1 MAQFQFTITAGS
13 IATGDPAADV
23 TVVADRGLS
32 RSATPRILV
41 AKFGDGYEQRVADG
55 VNPSD
60 QNFSITFNNRE
71 AAKIYEIAAFF
82 DAQTGKAF
90 DLVVTDHSGDTT
102 VKVVCEEYGITYIS
116 ELFHSMSA
124 SFRRVYEP

>member
-1 MAQFQFTITAGS
+1 MAQFQFTIAAGS
-13 IATGDPAADV
+13 ISTGDPSADI

-32 RSATPRILV
+32 RSATPRVLV

-55 VNPSD
+55 VNPID
-60 QNFSITFNNRE
+60 ETLSITFNNRE

-82 DAQTGKAF
+82 DAQTGKSF
-90 DLVVTDHSGDTT
+90 DIVVTDHSGDSTI
-102 VKVVCEEYGITYIS
+102 KVVCENYSISYIS

>member
-1 MAQFQFTITAGS
+1 MAQFQFTIAAGS
-13 IATGDPAADV
+13 ISTGDPSADV
-23 TVVADRGLS
+23 TVVADKGLS
-32 RSATPRILV
+32 RSATPRVLV

-55 VNPSD
+55 VNPLD
-60 QNFSITFNNRE
+60 ETLSITFNNRE

-82 DAQTGKAF
+82 DAQIGKSF
-90 DLVVTDHSGDTT
+90 DIVVTDHSGDSTI
-102 VKVVCEEYGITYIS
+102 KVVCENYSISYIS